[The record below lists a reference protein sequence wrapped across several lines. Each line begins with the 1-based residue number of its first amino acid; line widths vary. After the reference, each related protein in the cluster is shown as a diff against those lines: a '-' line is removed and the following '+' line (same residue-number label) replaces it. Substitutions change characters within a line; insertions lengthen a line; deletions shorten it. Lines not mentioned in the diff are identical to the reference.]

1 MAKQVTVEIEV
12 NSSQVDQTIQ
22 KLGELKDLGKGLKI
36 QYDIDGKPIDIVI
49 DKTFNLQKQVKV
61 LTAELRRTK
70 EGTAEFQLLSS
81 KLGEAQD
88 GLAKTTAKSKDLFTS
103 LSMLPGPIGQFFSQ
117 LQGGIELLKTFS
129 SFTFKDL
136 KFQFKETADD
146 IADIGKNLKGIDNKE
161 IDNVTNSTNGLNQ
174 TIKNTAASSA
184 GLTGALKSTQDEWV
198 NYDKSVGN
206 LYKSTGALITQYP
219 RMVNGVEQMTDA
231 IRMSNGSI
239 RTLSQSEL
247 IAINSGKA
255 LTLTTEGLVVAEKA
269 ATFWTTTLGATI
281 KGVLIAS
288 GIGIAIVVIGELIS
302 LLYKM
307 ATGEEAAAKATEKL
321 TKELESQNQVLDL
334 NAKSAS
340 RRNAETIA
348 QMKAQGKSE
357 SEIRKVTLQNSYSEY
372 QRAYQAEVEAKKLYN
387 DNVGKVDMEG
397 FKALVKDLDEK
408 EQATKDAYSS
418 YKVLG
423 YNQKADELKEQ
434 QSKNKELQQKNNEH
448 LKKIADDNKTANQI
462 ELTNQREINSLKLT
476 EDRDRQR
483 NELQNQKVAEE
494 DKIKDLELTTTRE
507 KELINQISEK
517 YGLKLKDL
525 NKKFKDEDI
534 KANEDFNRKLGEISI
549 TAIKNETDRQLAARQ
564 EKYSNDLRELEKD
577 KEFIKMSE
585 ETKAFY
591 RNELKTALD
600 NDVVKINNDARIK
613 ELDEELKFLQIRNEG
628 ITKGTIAFYDSQL
641 DLLNKSKQRELAALD
656 LSEAQKQDIE
666 KKYAKLSSDLQKE
679 KLNAYLGYVSAG
691 LSAVS
696 GFYSQ
701 QQTINGLAMNNEL
714 AMVKDNAVEQDKI
727 KEKYFYKNRDAQVGQ
742 AVISTL
748 QSAISAYSSLAVIPV
763 VGPVLGAIAAAAALA
778 FGYKQVSLIK
788 AQQYQSSASSA
799 ASTPAA
805 GTNAN
810 YGKNYGDGGMINGPR
825 HAGGGV
831 MINAE
836 GGEAVMTRGAVTMFQ
851 PMLSMMNQMGGGT
864 SFNIGASGQAGYD
877 NPTTSSSTVAQPQI
891 IKTYVVSSDLT
902 TEQQKQARL
911 KDLSTL

>member
-1 MAKQVTVEIEV
+1 MAKQVSVEIEV
-12 NSSQVDQTIQ
+12 DSSQVDATVQ
-22 KLGELKDLGKGLKI
+22 KLGQLKDLGKGLKI
-36 QYDIDGKPIDIVI
+36 QYDIDGKPIDVAI

-103 LSMLPGPIGQFFSQ
+103 LSMLPGPIGQFFGQ

-136 KFQFKETADD
+136 QFQFKETADD
-146 IADIGKNLKGIDNKE
+146 IKDIGDNIAGAKKEAAGVVGGGGGAVGAGATGGAVAGGIAATNAATESKQRYV
-161 IDNVTNSTNGLNQ
+161 IQSGKVVTAEEAMTVAGTRTGQSIRNMTAEEVRLYMAQRQATTSTTQQAAATEALAVAENTATVATRTLGT
-174 TIKNTAASSA
+174 TIKS
-184 GLTGALKSTQDEWV
+184 
-198 NYDKSVGN
+198 
-206 LYKSTGALITQYP
+206 
-219 RMVNGVEQMTDA
+219 
-231 IRMSNGSI
+231 
-239 RTLSQSEL
+239 
-247 IAINSGKA
+247 
-255 LTLTTEGLVVAEKA
+255 
-269 ATFWTTTLGATI
+269 
-281 KGVLIAS
+281 VLIAT

-307 ATGEEAAAKATEKL
+307 ATGEERAAEATKKL
-321 TKELESQNQVLDL
+321 TKELESQNQLLDL

-357 SEIRKVTLQNSYSEY
+357 GEIRKVTLQNSYSEY

-387 DNVGKVDMEG
+387 DNVGKVDEEG
-397 FKALVKDLDEK
+397 FKALVKNLDER

-434 QSKNKELQQKNNEH
+434 QTKNKELQQKNNEH
-448 LKKIADDNKTANQI
+448 LKKIADDNKTADQI
-462 ELTNQREINSLKLT
+462 EITNKREINSLKLT
-476 EDRDRQR
+476 EERDRQR
-483 NELQNQKVAEE
+483 KELENQKLAEE
-494 DKIKDLELTTTRE
+494 AKIIDLELTKKRE
-507 KELINQISEK
+507 GELLAQIAEK

-525 NKKFKDEDI
+525 NTKFKDEDI
-534 KANEDFNRKLGEISI
+534 KANEDFNKKLGEISI
-549 TAIKNETDRQLAARQ
+549 SAIKDETERQLASRQ

-585 ETKAFY
+585 EAKAFY

-600 NDVVKINNDARIK
+600 NDVIKIKNDARIK

-628 ITKGTIAFYDSQL
+628 ITKGTIAFFDAQQELL
-641 DLLNKSKQRELAALD
+641 DKSKEKELAALN
-656 LSEAQKQDIE
+656 LTETQKHDIE

-679 KLNAYLGYVSAG
+679 KLNTYLGYVSAG

-696 GFYSQ
+696 SFYSQ

-805 GTNAN
+805 PNAN

-851 PMLSMMNQMGGGT
+851 PLLSAMNQMGGGT
-864 SFNIGASGQAGYD
+864 SFSKGASGQAGYD
-877 NPTTSSSTVAQPQI
+877 NPTISSPTVAQPQI
-891 IKTYVVSSDLT
+891 IKTYVVSSDMSS
-902 TEQQKQARL
+902 EQQKQARL